1 MPELREISTVQTI
14 TMMALPLVFAIVLH
28 EVAHGYVAWMK
39 GDDTAKV
46 MGRLSLNPLVH
57 VDLFGT
63 IILPL
68 IFYFS
73 VGMLFAFAKPVPV
86 NFSALR
92 RPKEDMVWVAAAGPG
107 TNLSL
112 ALLSA
117 LGIKLSAAFF
127 QDTNMYINYI
137 SRFHPQMPSNASP
150 LLFPLI
156 GMLYYSVVLNSI
168 LAIINL
174 IPIPPADGGRIMVG
188 LLPRRAAIAY
198 AQIEPFGIP
207 LLIILIM
214 LDPFGVTHRII
225 SYFLYGIMRLL
236 L

>member
-1 MPELREISTVQTI
+1 MV
-14 TMMALPLVFAIVLH
+14 ALPLVLAIVLH
-28 EVAHGYVAWMK
+28 EVMHGYVAYLK

-46 MGRLSLNPLVH
+46 MGRLTLNPLAH

-68 IFYFS
+68 ILYIS
-73 VGMLFAFAKPVPV
+73 RIGIILAYAKPVPV
-86 NFSALR
+86 NFAALR

-107 TNLSL
+107 TNLTL

-117 LGIKLSAAFF
+117 LGIKLFALFF
-127 QDTNMYINYI
+127 HDTYVYINYI
-137 SRFHPQMPSNASP
+137 SRFNPPQMPSNASP

-156 GMLYYSVVLNSI
+156 GMLFYSVVLNSV
-168 LAIINL
+168 LAIFNL
-174 IPIPPADGGRIMVG
+174 IPIPPLDGGRIMVG

-198 AQIEPFGIP
+198 ARIEPFGIP

-225 SYFLYGIMRLL
+225 SYFLNGIMRLL